1 MISLQDIGLSHSEIP
16 GSKVICTSPGLIAAY
31 HVLHRL
37 REPRHPPCA
46 LSYFLFYRSHCF
58 CSAGDIYFQ
67 LVLKNITFC
76 FVQYVI
82 DRLSLTFLMFRRTGW
97 RITDSNRWPPAC
109 KAGALASW
117 ANPPILNWKLKIE
130 NWKLIVNYPLS
141 IIHSAGSPRQSWT
154 ADLYIISVAL

>member
-1 MISLQDIGLSHSEIP
+1 MSHSEIP

-46 LSYFLFYRSHCF
+46 LSYFLFINTLQFSCG
-58 CSAGDIYFQ
+58 AGDIYFQ

-82 DRLSLTFLMFRRTGW
+82 DRLNEELRIKNDELILHYSLFILHFLEW
-97 RITDSNRWPPAC
+97 RITDSNR
-109 KAGALASW
+109 
-117 ANPPILNWKLKIE
+117 
-130 NWKLIVNYPLS
+130 
-141 IIHSAGSPRQSWT
+141 
-154 ADLYIISVAL
+154 